1 MLNILWNASHLWGY
15 VILYALRSAGV
26 PCRVLKASEIA
37 QDGVSGKVLFVP
49 GGGARAKAAALG
61 AAGMAAVR
69 SFVEKGGHYLGI
81 CGGAGLA
88 LSSGIGLSPW
98 RRAGMSDRLQ
108 HLVSGH
114 VLCSLEQDPLLPP
127 SSGPDGKDGL
137 VPLPVWWP
145 GRFEE
150 PEKGSREYGDVCVL
164 ARYRAPG
171 PDLHVADLPLSLLPE
186 EVLAEW
192 RTLYGVSFRPSLL
205 DGSPCMTAGNFGRGE
220 WLLSYSHLETPDSPE
235 AGRCFAHLLKLWGVA
250 DAAAAERLS
259 SVSAWNLTDFHNESV
274 WPVRWEEPELL
285 EAWGILKELF
295 ELAQELGLLFP
306 RSGWLMGWRSGV
318 PGAQLNGLR
327 AALRVALGQEP
338 SRRRL
343 ALWREEASSFAAK
356 FGLFAQ
362 GARSWL
368 LARRLADT
376 LADSLP
382 GMLPK
387 ALLADQKTLLF
398 GSPMSSGGLC
408 GELQNSL
415 EELLFA

>member
-1 MLNILWNASHLWGY
+1 M
-15 VILYALRSAGV
+15 
-26 PCRVLKASEIA
+26 
-37 QDGVSGKVLFVP
+37 
-49 GGGARAKAAALG
+49 
-61 AAGMAAVR
+61 
-69 SFVEKGGHYLGI
+69 
-81 CGGAGLA
+81 
-88 LSSGIGLSPW
+88 
-98 RRAGMSDRLQ
+98 
-108 HLVSGH
+108 
-114 VLCSLEQDPLLPP
+114 
-127 SSGPDGKDGL
+127 
-137 VPLPVWWP
+137 
-145 GRFEE
+145 
-150 PEKGSREYGDVCVL
+150 
-164 ARYRAPG
+164 
-171 PDLHVADLPLSLLPE
+171 
-186 EVLAEW
+186 
-192 RTLYGVSFRPSLL
+192 
-205 DGSPCMTAGNFGRGE
+205 
-220 WLLSYSHLETPDSPE
+220 
-235 AGRCFAHLLKLWGVA
+235 
-250 DAAAAERLS
+250 
-259 SVSAWNLTDFHNESV
+259 
-274 WPVRWEEPELL
+274 
-285 EAWGILKELF
+285 GILKELF

-408 GELQNSL
+408 GELQDSL